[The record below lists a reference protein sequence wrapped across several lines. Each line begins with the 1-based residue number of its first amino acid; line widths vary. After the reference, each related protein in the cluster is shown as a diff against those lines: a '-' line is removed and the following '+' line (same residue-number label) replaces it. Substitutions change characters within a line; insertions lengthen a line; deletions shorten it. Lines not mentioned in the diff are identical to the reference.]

1 MADTDHDKELGR
13 LLHDRLAA
21 AFDGFSLER
30 GTIPV
35 NVVVASFL
43 SGVVQAIV
51 LCPEVSDRSA
61 LVNLSIQQLI
71 EQSKVP
77 LFALV
82 GEHPSQEDMLA
93 AAPVEGRA

>member
-1 MADTDHDKELGR
+1 MDDKETGR
-13 LLHDRLAA
+13 LLHDKLSA
-21 AFDGFSLER
+21 AFDQFSVDQGGVE
-30 GTIPV
+30 P
-35 NVVVASFL
+35 NVVVAAFL

-51 LCPEVSDRSA
+51 LCPAVEDRSY
-61 LVNLSIQQLI
+61 LVNIAIQQLI

-77 LFALV
+77 LFALI